1 MPRRV
6 ADDALARAEKAERA
20 LAAAEKEKEKAAAS
34 AGAAAGGSA
43 DASGPLATAAAKR
56 AAAAEGFAAELAG
69 KLEASEKRNRELQW
83 QVSMLAAPK
92 ELEAGP
98 AGEPPRGPA
107 NWLAGAIKG
116 CVAPRPGR
124 ARIG

>member
-1 MPRRV
+1 MLSPPIIGPTPIIFR
-6 ADDALARAEKAERA
+6 
-20 LAAAEKEKEKAAAS
+20 
-34 AGAAAGGSA
+34 GA
-43 DASGPLATAAAKR
+43 
-56 AAAAEGFAAELAG
+56 FAAELAG